1 MMANQELLTI
11 QEVAAATGLSTHTL
25 RYYERIGLIHS
36 IDRAGSGH
44 RRYSPDNLG
53 WIDFLLKLRS
63 TGMSVQEM
71 QKYTQLQRA
80 GDNTLPERLE
90 MLKTLRNKV
99 EVHIDELEKNLG
111 VVRYKIEIYQ
121 QEVDERKKS
130 KKAKAKA

>member
-80 GDNTLPERLE
+80 GEDTLPERLE

>member
-90 MLKTLRNKV
+90 ILKSLRNKV
-99 EVHIDELEKNLG
+99 EVHIDELEKNLS